1 MSANETTAAI
11 AAIDAMILALE
22 AELALLHHQYDEL
35 VESKKELTTIE
46 E

>member
-1 MSANETTAAI
+1 MSANETI
-11 AAIDAMILALE
+11 AAIDAMIIALE

-35 VESKKELTTIE
+35 VESKKELTTTE